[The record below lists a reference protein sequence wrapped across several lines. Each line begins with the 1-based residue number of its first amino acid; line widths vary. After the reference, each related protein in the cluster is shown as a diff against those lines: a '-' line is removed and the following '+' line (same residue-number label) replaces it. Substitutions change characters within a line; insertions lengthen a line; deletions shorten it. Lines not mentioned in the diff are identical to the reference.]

1 MTPAETD
8 GPPSGTDQ
16 TVESLATSQPQ
27 AAPPPTALAGL
38 PMPGATGPEGSGG
51 GQFFLDLDRAPQV
64 IADLEA
70 AMRRVEQMHRAASQA
85 VNVALAP
92 GEDVVSLN
100 AANQVAKMTSGP
112 EGSLTAAL
120 FAYQG
125 RLRETIDGLRAQ
137 LQTYPQT
144 EEFNTPPASAVP
156 W

>member
-1 MTPAETD
+1 MSPAATD
-8 GPPSGTDQ
+8 GPPTAPSG
-16 TVESLATSQPQ
+16 
-27 AAPPPTALAGL
+27 
-38 PMPGATGPEGSGG
+38 GSG

-70 AMRRVEQMHRAASQA
+70 ALDRVEGLYRAARRA
-85 VNVALAP
+85 GRIGFAP
-92 GEDVVSLN
+92 GDDVVSIN

-125 RLRETIDGLRAQ
+125 RLRETIDGLHQQ
-137 LQTYPQT
+137 LRTYHQT
-144 EEFNTPPASAVP
+144 EELNTPPASKVP

>member
-1 MTPAETD
+1 MSPAETD

-27 AAPPPTALAGL
+27 AAPPPTALAG
-38 PMPGATGPEGSGG
+38 GSGG
-51 GQFFLDLDRAPQV
+51 HFFLDLDRAPQV

-70 AMRRVEQMHRAASQA
+70 ALLRVEQMYRDAGQA
-85 VNVALAP
+85 VQATLAP
-92 GEDVVSLN
+92 GEDVVSVN

-125 RLRETIDGLRAQ
+125 RLRETTDGLRQQ
-137 LQTYPQT
+137 LRTYHQT
-144 EEFNTPPASAVP
+144 EELNTPPASKVP